1 MLVVLAAAACAVD
14 DEPTAT
20 ETPPSPTASA
30 SPTETATSTAEATVP
45 PSATDTP
52 AATESPTSTPD
63 AVVDLTDDP
72 ALDAVI
78 EVVRAGDAAALAA
91 LMRPHEV
98 KCTTVQGMG
107 GPPKCWQDGSAPGEV
122 PDGTVVQSFPMA
134 VCELEW
140 QPDVSVV
147 GNTMLDGAGEWYAA
161 VSVDG
166 PLFGGETFFGEPY
179 LPSPDHGLIAETT
192 SGPVLLLLEGNAIVY
207 ASRFCDA
214 SGGDAADFLDH
225 PAYDLTVTHRGPA
238 WAE

>member
-1 MLVVLAAAACAVD
+1 MRHTFLTAVSLLLVLAATACAGD

-45 PSATDTP
+45 PTATATP
-52 AATESPTSTPD
+52 AGTESPTSTPD
-63 AVVDLTDDP
+63 AVVDLTGDP

-122 PDGTVVQSFPMA
+122 QDGTVVQ
-134 VCELEW
+134 
-140 QPDVSVV
+140 
-147 GNTMLDGAGEWYAA
+147 
-161 VSVDG
+161 
-166 PLFGGETFFGEPY
+166 
-179 LPSPDHGLIAETT
+179 
-192 SGPVLLLLEGNAIVY
+192 
-207 ASRFCDA
+207 
-214 SGGDAADFLDH
+214 
-225 PAYDLTVTHRGPA
+225 
-238 WAE
+238 